1 MTRPFL
7 FPTWHQWS
15 KWSLPSKLTAIG
27 AWIGILSLVI
37 TMVAPLGPAV
47 LRKIIGAGPDSNAGD
62 PFAAGLVA
70 AVQELRGNRECLA
83 AIAEYVKSRTAR
95 RPVCIVTADA
105 TFQLFSSQ
113 YRRIIDSSLGE
124 GKHLYQDL
132 LKVKA
137 AASTL
142 ARLQTRADYR
152 VWNTTYEMT
161 IDDLS
166 FLCAF
171 LTWYLAS
178 RAHGELQPSEFGAIG
193 LSTNSVLF
201 VPSSQ
206 VSRLRMRYFI
216 DGGKPITDYRDYLAL
231 ID

>member
-1 MTRPFL
+1 VFGCYSRIRHEP
-7 FPTWHQWS
+7 H
-15 KWSLPSKLTAIG
+15 G
-27 AWIGILSLVI
+27 AAACLRRDSRRHTSTVLV
-37 TMVAPLGPAV
+37 
-47 LRKIIGAGPDSNAGD
+47 
-62 PFAAGLVA
+62 
-70 AVQELRGNRECLA
+70 
-83 AIAEYVKSRTAR
+83 
-95 RPVCIVTADA
+95 
-105 TFQLFSSQ
+105 Q

-142 ARLQTRADYR
+142 ARLRTRADYR
-152 VWNTTYEMT
+152 AWNTTYEMT

-178 RAHGELQPSEFGAIG
+178 RAHGELHLSEFEAIG
-193 LSTNSVLF
+193 LSTDSVLF

-206 VSRLRMRYFI
+206 ASRLRMRYFI